1 MKAVS
6 VITTSLL
13 LLAATAEADDT
24 AEKLSYTVK
33 IMGADFA
40 TALLYSTGDSVYG
53 EIRTSPKWDSV
64 FLMDNRI
71 ATRLDKQL
79 FPVTTELELCSKKK
93 KSLYEI
99 EFTDRTI
106 NVVKTHKGRVKKIS
120 KRVGRVHDLTS
131 WLYQVRSKISENP
144 DVLFSYKVFTG
155 NKTYDINLAPLAE
168 VSIDTPL
175 GPKLA
180 KPYKVTISRPIRYK
194 REMIIWF
201 EVGNSC
207 VPLKATGKTKFG
219 GFEVMIQRVEQKGE
233 QNVDI

>member
-13 LLAATAEADDT
+13 LLAATAEADST
-24 AEKLSYTVK
+24 AEKLSYTIK
-33 IMGADFA
+33 ILGSDFA
-40 TALLYSTGDSVYG
+40 AATLYSTGNSVYG
-53 EIRTSPKWDSV
+53 EIRTSPKWDSI

-71 ATRLDKQL
+71 ATRLDEQL
-79 FPVTTELELCSKKK
+79 FPIATELELCSKKK

-131 WLYQVRSKISENP
+131 WLYQVRRKINESP

-155 NKTYDINLAPLAE
+155 NKTYDVNLIPLPE

-180 KPYKVTISRPIRYK
+180 KPYKITISRPIRYK
-194 REMIIWF
+194 REMTIWF
-201 EVGNSC
+201 EVGNSHI
-207 VPLKATGKTKFG
+207 PLKAEGKTKFG
-219 GFEVMIQRVEQKGE
+219 GFEAMIQKIERKGE
-233 QNVDI
+233 KDVDI